1 MNIFFVYYTILKGY
15 TKGVPWQ
22 QDYVKAWVAQVL
34 LDIFL
39 FETILC
45 TWLHLLIPH
54 LISREVNKVYIH
66 LQECVNR
73 LNDSQYYRDPSIFL
87 NATDYFFVSRK
98 VAQNYPHLVESAL
111 VLSYANHLPGEMGKV
126 WQSKVRKEDRPS
138 RGGVEVVVADGGN
151 RSESHSSYLFF
162 LGGLLKGGM
171 ISIMLYLGAYAPLP
185 LQRLVIRVME
195 PLILSALTLGFYFF
209 MHKPIYLGALMG
221 GVVLLSCLLLWDY
234 YRTKR
239 NKSRSSSGGII
250 GLAGGV
256 AGRSSSARS
265 FQSVAPAM
273 ISTSRTKEGEGQGQM
288 MIMFSNDQEMVL
300 GPPEDEEG
308 SPEQLHRASRKSNV
322 MRKEWAATRGESEDS
337 VRSDFSSEN
346 SLPIPFLAKQS
357 TLSVR
362 PRSMSNEG
370 KGDDGE

>member
-1 MNIFFVYYTILKGY
+1 
-15 TKGVPWQ
+15 
-22 QDYVKAWVAQVL
+22 
-34 LDIFL
+34 
-39 FETILC
+39 
-45 TWLHLLIPH
+45 
-54 LISREVNKVYIH
+54 
-66 LQECVNR
+66 
-73 LNDSQYYRDPSIFL
+73 
-87 NATDYFFVSRK
+87 
-98 VAQNYPHLVESAL
+98 
-111 VLSYANHLPGEMGKV
+111 
-126 WQSKVRKEDRPS
+126 
-138 RGGVEVVVADGGN
+138 
-151 RSESHSSYLFF
+151 
-162 LGGLLKGGM
+162 
-171 ISIMLYLGAYAPLP
+171 MLYLGAYAPLP

-239 NKSRSSSGGII
+239 NESRGSGGII

-256 AGRSSSARS
+256 AGRSS

-322 MRKEWAATRGESEDS
+322 MRKEAATRGESEDS
-337 VRSDFSSEN
+337 IRSDFSSEN
-346 SLPIPFLAKQS
+346 SLPIPFLAKQP
-357 TLSVR
+357 TLPVK

-370 KGDDGE
+370 KGDDGESDKSSTSTSSRDFDYDSDEDSFSHLLSQPFPVSVSTVSVLTSNATPHATTMFVKEQSSSSDSDDKLSFLFSDDESSRSSGLPSPLLSPVLSRLTSRSNSYTQSPSNDHTV